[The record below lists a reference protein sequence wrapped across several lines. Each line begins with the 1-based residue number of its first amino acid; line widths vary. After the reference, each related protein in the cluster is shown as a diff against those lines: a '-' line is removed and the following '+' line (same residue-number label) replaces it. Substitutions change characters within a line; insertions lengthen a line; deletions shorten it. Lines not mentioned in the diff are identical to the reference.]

1 MVTNIHVYNV
11 IGNREDCLVNTHHCR
26 CSGVYHLDWRVLDQ
40 VNISI
45 LDIDLR
51 ICEIKLQDFMTS
63 ALFWNW
69 CICLHFIFM
78 WYLLK
83 VEFTFFKHNTCINC
97 RYEKKNMKNHLL
109 SELLSFLFHG
119 ISSLPAMGKSLFRKF
134 WKSLWI
140 WFLKRHTEWSGVR
153 VWRGRRATEDAWPW
167 PETTD
172 PDICQN
178 RGGEEPTNESTTIF
192 TWVNDWCSLNHLKA
206 EHRS

>member
-1 MVTNIHVYNV
+1 MISWRLQSFEIDVYAFILSLCDIYLRSNS
-11 IGNREDCLVNTHHCR
+11 LFSNTTPA
-26 CSGVYHLDWRVLDQ
+26 
-40 VNISI
+40 SI
-45 LDIDLR
+45 VD
-51 ICEIKLQDFMTS
+51 M
-63 ALFWNW
+63 
-69 CICLHFIFM
+69 
-78 WYLLK
+78 
-83 VEFTFFKHNTCINC
+83 
-97 RYEKKNMKNHLL
+97 KKNNMKNHLL

>member
-1 MVTNIHVYNV
+1 MQVCKVHIWKKNRFFFFQYTFDLMVTNIHVYNV

-97 RYEKKNMKNHLL
+97 RYEKKNEK
-109 SELLSFLFHG
+109 SSFKWTALIF
-119 ISSLPAMGKSLFRKF
+119 ISRNIFFTSY
-134 WKSLWI
+134 
-140 WFLKRHTEWSGVR
+140 
-153 VWRGRRATEDAWPW
+153 
-167 PETTD
+167 
-172 PDICQN
+172 
-178 RGGEEPTNESTTIF
+178 GEEPF
-192 TWVNDWCSLNHLKA
+192 
-206 EHRS
+206 

>member
-83 VEFTFFKHNTCINC
+83 VEIHFFQTQQVNCSHFYFTEYLLYQLWGRAFLESF
-97 RYEKKNMKNHLL
+97 ENHSGSGSSNATQNGVE
-109 SELLSFLFHG
+109 SESEEEEGRPRTRGHG
-119 ISSLPAMGKSLFRKF
+119 LRPLTRIS
-134 WKSLWI
+134 
-140 WFLKRHTEWSGVR
+140 VR
-153 VWRGRRATEDAWPW
+153 TGAGR
-167 PETTD
+167 
-172 PDICQN
+172 N
-178 RGGEEPTNESTTIF
+178 RPMSQPQYLHG
-192 TWVNDWCSLNHLKA
+192 
-206 EHRS
+206 